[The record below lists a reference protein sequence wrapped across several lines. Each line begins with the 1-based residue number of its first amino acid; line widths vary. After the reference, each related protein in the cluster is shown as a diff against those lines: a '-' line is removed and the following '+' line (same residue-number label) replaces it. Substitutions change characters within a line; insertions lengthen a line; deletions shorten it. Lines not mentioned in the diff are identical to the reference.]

1 MVILVYKYTAKF
13 IGVSVKSMHIANAY
27 DFNITDYIVILQLI
41 RSYVHIYGYI
51 HTYYAPYIRTLIF
64 RTTGPTL

>member
-27 DFNITDYIVILQLI
+27 DFNITDYIVILQL
-41 RSYVHIYGYI
+41 
-51 HTYYAPYIRTLIF
+51 T
-64 RTTGPTL
+64 